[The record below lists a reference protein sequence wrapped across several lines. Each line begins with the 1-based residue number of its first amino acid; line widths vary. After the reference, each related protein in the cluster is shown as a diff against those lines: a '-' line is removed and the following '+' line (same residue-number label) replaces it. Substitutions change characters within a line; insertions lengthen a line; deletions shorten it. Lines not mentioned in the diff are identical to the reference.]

1 MLTEIRNAII
11 SRMTA
16 QTAIASEDVS
26 YPNGPTYD
34 PSGKS
39 IWARLTNIPGMAAAN
54 EIGAGPVVQRTGI
67 AVIQIFVPAGSGS
80 LLITQTADKLREL
93 FEFETDE
100 TGAKKALLRGGGSL
114 ERVLG
119 RFLDEVSPTMVQR
132 GDVAVVE
139 NAGRRCAGV
148 FYGGSVWVPGE
159 SGLVCLRGNLL
170 SAWRVR

>member
-1 MLTEIRNAII
+1 MTLTEIRNAII

-93 FEFETDE
+93 FEFETDGRLDYFAVSAIDAGE
-100 TGAKKALLRGGGSL
+100 TDGWAQMNIQIPYR
-114 ERVLG
+114 
-119 RFLDEVSPTMVQR
+119 
-132 GDVAVVE
+132 AV
-139 NAGRRCAGV
+139 
-148 FYGGSVWVPGE
+148 
-159 SGLVCLRGNLL
+159 
-170 SAWRVR
+170 

>member
-1 MLTEIRNAII
+1 MTLTEIRKAII

-26 YPNGPTYD
+26 YPNGTTYD

-93 FEFETDE
+93 FEFETDGRLDYFAVSAVDAGE
-100 TGAKKALLRGGGSL
+100 TDGWAQMNIQIPYRAI
-114 ERVLG
+114 
-119 RFLDEVSPTMVQR
+119 
-132 GDVAVVE
+132 
-139 NAGRRCAGV
+139 
-148 FYGGSVWVPGE
+148 
-159 SGLVCLRGNLL
+159 
-170 SAWRVR
+170 